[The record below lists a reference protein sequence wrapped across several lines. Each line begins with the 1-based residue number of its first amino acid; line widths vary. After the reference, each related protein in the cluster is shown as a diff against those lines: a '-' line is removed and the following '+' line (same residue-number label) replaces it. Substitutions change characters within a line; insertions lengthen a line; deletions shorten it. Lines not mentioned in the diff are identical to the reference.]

1 MKILIRGTYF
11 DDTLLSTLLSTGLP
25 YHLKKFLFMP
35 RSTCYFLREY
45 NQTIMLLKMW
55 HILNIF
61 SAAMCSNIW
70 KFWFHK
76 IYIIYIQ
83 GEKTYWIDWWSYLNS
98 VNHCLLLH
106 WILWNGIFY
115 MTERPWPQMS
125 SLDLLR
131 VTTRATFDSCQL
143 FILRLNVCWLYGY
156 TIWKWILTIQLLTW
170 FLSQGCKELSCL
182 FMDFSLWPLIL
193 SCKWSW

>member
-55 HILNIF
+55 HISNIF

-83 GEKTYWIDWWSYLNS
+83 GEKTYWIDWWSYLYS
-98 VNHCLLLH
+98 VNHCLDPLTLDIMK
-106 WILWNGIFY
+106 WNILYDGAT
-115 MTERPWPQMS
+115 MTPNEFSWS
-125 SLDLLR
+125 SEGYNQGHIWQLS
-131 VTTRATFDSCQL
+131 TFHFETECML
-143 FILRLNVCWLYGY
+143 TIWLYHLKMNFNHS
-156 TIWKWILTIQLLTW
+156 TFNLVFKSRL
-170 FLSQGCKELSCL
+170 
-182 FMDFSLWPLIL
+182 
-193 SCKWSW
+193 